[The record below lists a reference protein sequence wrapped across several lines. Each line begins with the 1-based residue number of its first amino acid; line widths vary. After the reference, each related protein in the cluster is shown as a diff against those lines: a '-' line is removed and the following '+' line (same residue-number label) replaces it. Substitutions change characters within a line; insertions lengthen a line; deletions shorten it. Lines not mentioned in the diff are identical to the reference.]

1 VRKKLYI
8 ALIAIAALLVGVVCF
23 HTLRTTS
30 ARDRAM
36 HPEWPLTVDDAVT
49 KILAQMSESDKAA
62 VKTKKKSE
70 LIQYHMSWGMGIR
83 NSFGLWGGNRS
94 LLADCHAYHPDDAS
108 MVIMEAVWQ
117 KLQTK

>member
-1 VRKKLYI
+1 MHKKLYI
-8 ALIAIAALLVGVVCF
+8 VIIAVAALLVGMICF

-30 ARDRAM
+30 AHDRAM

-62 VKTKKKSE
+62 IREKKKSE
-70 LIQYHMSWGMGIR
+70 LIEYHFSLGMGIR
-83 NSFGLWGGNRS
+83 NSFGLWSSNRS
-94 LLADCHAYHPDDAS
+94 LLADCHAFSADDAS
-108 MVIMEAVWQ
+108 MVIIEAVWR